1 MGQKSVI
8 NCNQHKS
15 MGQKSFL
22 IIALLCAMAQGAWAE
37 AVNYIYYTENADG
50 KTVT

>member
-1 MGQKSVI
+1 
-8 NCNQHKS
+8 

-37 AVNYIYYTENADG
+37 DYIYYTVNADG
-50 KTVT
+50 